1 MGISFHVSNVNTEL
15 HWKKRQI
22 NATMIVMDR
31 LVTGHLSYI
40 VTEMSPHLT
49 TEYVP
54 NYIEVANE
62 CYLFNIIYVVYP
74 RLL

>member
-1 MGISFHVSNVNTEL
+1 
-15 HWKKRQI
+15 
-22 NATMIVMDR
+22 MIVMDR

-49 TEYVP
+49 KEYVP

-62 CYLFNIIYVVYP
+62 CYLFNIVYVVYP